1 MPHMHKH
8 TCDAHAGRQASTE
21 HEQDWEHHLLLR
33 VRRAIQESGHTP
45 ESLFSQ
51 WDRDGDNSM
60 TELELLQGL
69 RCNGARYVRY
79 VRGWYAYRVRNGGA
93 LGASRPALPVR
104 ILCGRLVRVACTYP
118 TEVLG
123 RTCQLLLQG
132 LKVARPLRGDAWLGR
147 GWG

>member
-1 MPHMHKH
+1 MHKH

-69 RCNGARYVRY
+69 RCIQRVYAGFSVFAVSHGVFCQCVHVCVQGCMHCVYIYIYIYICIYVYMYIYIYICIYIYMYIYIYITRGTGSVGA
-79 VRGWYAYRVRNGGA
+79 GHRV
-93 LGASRPALPVR
+93 SRR
-104 ILCGRLVRVACTYP
+104 
-118 TEVLG
+118 
-123 RTCQLLLQG
+123 
-132 LKVARPLRGDAWLGR
+132 
-147 GWG
+147 